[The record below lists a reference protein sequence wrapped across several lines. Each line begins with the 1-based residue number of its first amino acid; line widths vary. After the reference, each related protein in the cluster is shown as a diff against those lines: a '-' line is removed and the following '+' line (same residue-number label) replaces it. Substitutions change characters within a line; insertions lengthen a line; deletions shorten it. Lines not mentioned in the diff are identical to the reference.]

1 MPISRFGL
9 VEGQTVADIVL
20 DTGCFRTMVHKNLVD
35 KTKYLEGEAV
45 TIRCIIQTAPWQQ
58 CCLHQCCWERMLLQ
72 ENPSIRHTAAVY
84 VVRTRGQTRQEEAE
98 DAMKKKREPKW
109 WRRQLKRN
117 WLVVNSMT
125 ICLKRINPT

>member
-45 TIRCIIQTAPWQQ
+45 TIRCIIQTAPDSCGSSVAYISVAGNGCCCRKTQVSDIQLAWKQ
-58 CCLHQCCWERMLLQ
+58 CMWCEH
-72 ENPSIRHTAAVY
+72 
-84 VVRTRGQTRQEEAE
+84 VVRPDRR
-98 DAMKKKREPKW
+98 KPKM
-109 WRRQLKRN
+109 L
-117 WLVVNSMT
+117 
-125 ICLKRINPT
+125 

>member
-1 MPISRFGL
+1 MHYTNGPL
-9 VEGQTVADIVL
+9 
-20 DTGCFRTMVHKNLVD
+20 
-35 KTKYLEGEAV
+35 
-45 TIRCIIQTAPWQQ
+45 
-58 CCLHQCCWERMLLQ
+58 
-72 ENPSIRHTAAVY
+72 AAVLPTSVLLGTDVVAGKPKYQTYSCSVCGANTY

>member
-84 VVRTRGQTRQEEAE
+84 VVRTRMWCEHVVRP
-98 DAMKKKREPKW
+98 DRRKPKM
-109 WRRQLKRN
+109 L
-117 WLVVNSMT
+117 
-125 ICLKRINPT
+125 